1 MNKKD
6 TNKINYLFLA
16 FLPLLTVMTFEYF
29 GEELY
34 LWGVPVETLAVVVA
48 ALYVATGGL
57 LKAFVA
63 STKLKTETKY
73 ILYLMILAIVVLK
86 SLDIIKMLAG

>member
-16 FLPLLTVMTFEYF
+16 FLPFLTVMTFEYF
-29 GEELY
+29 KEELQI
-34 LWGVPVETLAVVVA
+34 WGVPMETLAVVVA

-63 STKLKTETKY
+63 STKLKPETKY

-86 SLDIIKMLAG
+86 SLDIIKLLAG